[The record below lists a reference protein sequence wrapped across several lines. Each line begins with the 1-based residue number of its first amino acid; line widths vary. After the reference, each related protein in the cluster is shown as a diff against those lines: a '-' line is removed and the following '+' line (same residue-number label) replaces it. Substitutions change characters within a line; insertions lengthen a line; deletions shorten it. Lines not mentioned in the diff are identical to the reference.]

1 MKASKRYLFQV
12 ILWLVIWLIIWHVEG
27 DNNSF
32 IEANYTAFIAQII
45 LLAILIYYAAPKLL
59 FKKKYIAFFSL
70 IICVISL
77 SSLINSNVFSQPVF
91 NRSINPD
98 EVNSEGMRPE
108 GMRPEGMRPE
118 GMRPEGIEP
127 GRMDFEKEDTAPM
140 LRPLPPN
147 IVGPSPFF
155 IHILLLTMAIA
166 IGTFLETLIFAQKKE
181 EETVKNINEKLATE
195 LKLLKSQINPHFL
208 FNTLNNIYAL
218 SAINTQKTQESISY
232 LADMLRYVL
241 YECDQPEVLLT
252 KEINYIENYIKL
264 FTVKSSKKYP
274 ITTNFTIEDT
284 SVKIAPMLLIPFLE
298 NALKHGNIEQIKDA
312 FLTIDIIQKEK
323 KIIFKIINSKSKKI
337 VSKDNVGGIGLENV
351 KKRLR
356 ILYPEKHEFFIE
368 DNKTSYSIS
377 LKLILE

>member
-1 MKASKRYLFQV
+1 MKASKRYIFQI
-12 ILWLVIWLIIWHVEG
+12 ILWLVIWLIIWYFEG
-27 DNNSF
+27 DSNSF
-32 IEANYTAFIAQII
+32 IEANYTAFIAQIV
-45 LLAILIYYAAPKLL
+45 LLGILIYYAAPKLL
-59 FKKKYIAFFSL
+59 FKKKYLVFFGF
-70 IICVISL
+70 IICLISL
-77 SSLINSNVFSQPVF
+77 SSLINSNIFSQPNF
-91 NRSINPD
+91 DHTIPPG
-98 EVNSEGMRPE
+98 EMNSEGMRPGE
-108 GMRPEGMRPE
+108 MRPGEMRPEGME
-118 GMRPEGIEP
+118 S
-127 GRMDFEKEDTAPM
+127 GRRDYENDDHAPM

-147 IVGPSPFF
+147 AAGPSPFF
-155 IHILLLTMAIA
+155 IHLLLLTMAVA

-181 EETVKNINEKLATE
+181 EETIKNINEKLATE

-241 YECDQPEVLLT
+241 YECDQPEVSLT

-264 FTVKSSKKYP
+264 FAVKSTKKYP
-274 ITTNFTIEDT
+274 ITTNFIIEDT

-312 FLTIDIIQKEK
+312 FLSIDITQKDK
-323 KIIFKIINSKSKKI
+323 KIIFKIVNSKSEKI

-377 LKLILE
+377 LKLFL